1 MGTPAIWKGSSVPRV
16 CRVREIWNRGVR
28 AEGDPMYLADAVSN
42 CIEALFLFLNVS
54 VPGTMTGKIE
64 HETPELVIW
73 SGIFK
78 IARFVPA
85 SQR

>member
-1 MGTPAIWKGSSVPRV
+1 
-16 CRVREIWNRGVR
+16 
-28 AEGDPMYLADAVSN
+28 MYLADAVSN

-64 HETPELVIW
+64 HETPELVTW

-78 IARFVPA
+78 IARFVPDSPLLKGNPA
-85 SQR
+85 ESRTLWFP